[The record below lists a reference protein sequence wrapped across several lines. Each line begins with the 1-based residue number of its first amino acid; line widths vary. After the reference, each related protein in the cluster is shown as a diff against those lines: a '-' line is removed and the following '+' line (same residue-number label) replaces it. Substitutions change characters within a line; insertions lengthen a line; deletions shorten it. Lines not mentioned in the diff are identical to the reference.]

1 MARKDLILRGI
12 CCLTT
17 MTSLLTHL
25 SRSLVCEFRS
35 QLASQQ
41 PQLECSD
48 FTNYN
53 KNTLK

>member
-25 SRSLVCEFRS
+25 SKSLVCEFRS

-48 FTNYN
+48 FR
-53 KNTLK
+53 